1 MNPVFSEKI
10 LKNQAVAG
18 AQDGTMTVRGTITKT
33 FLLLLMTMAGAAY
46 TWKIYFEATNPLS
59 IKGWMMG

>member
-33 FLLLLMTMAGAAY
+33 FLLLLMTMA
-46 TWKIYFEATNPLS
+46 
-59 IKGWMMG
+59 